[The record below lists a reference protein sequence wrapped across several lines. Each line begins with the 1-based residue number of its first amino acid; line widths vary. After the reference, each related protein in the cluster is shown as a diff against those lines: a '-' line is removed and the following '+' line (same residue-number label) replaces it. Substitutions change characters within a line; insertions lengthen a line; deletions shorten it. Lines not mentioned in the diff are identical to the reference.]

1 MDAGSGRSEYGDED
15 GTSRFSHVITM
26 GVGHFV
32 NEVMSPQQSQLA
44 ADGCRAAATLGGR
57 GGLGVV
63 QQGFEIPVAKT
74 IDEKVA
80 MIDGGQQGLV
90 LGPGQQTA
98 HPELV
103 PAGGFLECLR

>member
-1 MDAGSGRSEYGDED
+1 MDARSGASEYGDQD

-44 ADGCRAAATLGGR
+44 ADGCGTAPALDR
-57 GGLGVV
+57 GDGLGVV
-63 QQGFEIPVAKT
+63 PQGFEIPVAKT

-90 LGPGQQTA
+90 LGPGTQTA

-103 PAGGFLECLR
+103 PAGGFLNV